1 MIHEIFI
8 AIIAMLI
15 GFIIGTVLCLMATE
29 SEKDQDDE
37 TI

>member
-8 AIIAMLI
+8 ALIALII
-15 GFIIGTVLCLMATE
+15 GFIVGTVLCLMATE